1 MRVKSTQH
9 QYSALAAPAGGT
21 GSNKVIAVSAALV
34 ALGYAL
40 LVSYLDPALPWPVTF
55 SHAEPWT
62 MVFLNLV
69 PVLILH
75 VALLIVTRRLLLSCW
90 LTVLALGALYFI
102 NYVKLKELATPLL
115 PDDFRFLKA
124 IGVHYT
130 FFAQYLASSRL
141 QLLLSIGVLAITL
154 LFYRERPIGSIK
166 GGVRW
171 GAAALTVIL
180 WSTLVQGSAPWKTVY
195 YPGQLQFEPW
205 APRDSAARTGLI
217 ANMILLHWELRNDSS
232 LQPNVDASIQQLR
245 NYDLTSHRQL
255 VPARTPLPDIIVVQS
270 ESLFDVTRLKGID
283 TDVMPA
289 MHAAA
294 SHGWSGELQVPTF
307 AGGTIRTEFEFLT
320 ALPLAAFPQLRYPY
334 LQLTRAEIPS
344 IARELRAN
352 GYRTLAIHPNGGAF
366 WNRNHAFRAL
376 GFDRFLDADAFGGAE
391 HYGWYVSDAALVDRV
406 ISELRDD
413 DQPQMIMA
421 ISIQNHGPYESV
433 PLPAPRNEGFLQTS
447 LDAPAAHAL
456 ETYMTLVRASDQ
468 ALARLL
474 EFVESRQRDTLLL
487 VYGDHLPAM
496 NPVYTQLGFR
506 DERRPEEQ
514 PVPWLLID
522 NRSREPRVQNGPAWL
537 LPTLLIEKTGLA
549 TSQYFSVLTDLGFS
563 DAESRVPSDVLKVL
577 AQLQFAGR
585 LESSVANGPI

>member
-1 MRVKSTQH
+1 MKSTQH
-9 QYSALAAPAGGT
+9 QYSALASAPAQT
-21 GSNKVIAVSAALV
+21 ASNKIAAATALV
-34 ALGYAL
+34 AIGYAL

-55 SHAEPWT
+55 SRSEPWT
-62 MVFLNLV
+62 LLFLNLV

-75 VALLIVTRRLLLSCW
+75 VALLIVTRRLVLSCW
-90 LTVLALGALYFI
+90 LTVLALSALYFI

-115 PDDFRFLKA
+115 PDDFQFLKA
-124 IGVHYT
+124 IGVNYA

-141 QLLLSIGVLAITL
+141 QIWLAIGVLAITL
-154 LFYRERPIGSIK
+154 LLYRERPMGSIK

-195 YPGQLQFEPW
+195 HPGQLQFEPW

-217 ANMILLHWELRNDSS
+217 ANMILLHWELRSGSS
-232 LQPNVDASIQQLR
+232 LQPSNDASIQQLR
-245 NYDLTSHRQL
+245 NYDLTSHRPVGPTQ
-255 VPARTPLPDIIVVQS
+255 TPLPDIIIVQS

-289 MHAAA
+289 MRAAA
-294 SHGWSGELQVPTF
+294 SRGWSGELRVPTF
-307 AGGTIRTEFEFLT
+307 GGGTIRTEFEFLT
-320 ALPLAAFPQLRYPY
+320 ALPLAALPKLRYPY
-334 LQLTRAEIPS
+334 LQLAHAEIPS
-344 IARELRAN
+344 IARELRSN
-352 GYRTLAIHPNGGAF
+352 GYRTTAMHPNGGAF

-376 GFDRFLDADAFGGAE
+376 GFDQFLDADAFDGAE
-391 HYGWYVSDAALVDRV
+391 RYGWYVSDASLVQR
-406 ISELRDD
+406 IIAEMRDD

-433 PLPAPRNEGFLQTS
+433 PLPASDKAGFVQTG
-447 LDAPAAHAL
+447 LDAPAGHAL

-474 EFVESRQRDTLLL
+474 EFVETRQRATLLL
-487 VYGDHLPAM
+487 VYGDHLPAL

-506 DERRPEEQ
+506 DERRPEDQ
-514 PVPWLLID
+514 PVPWLLVD

-537 LPTLLIEKTGLA
+537 LPTLLIEKTGVA

-563 DAESRVPSDVLKVL
+563 DAEGRVPFDVLKVL

-585 LESSVANGPI
+585 LENSGANDPI